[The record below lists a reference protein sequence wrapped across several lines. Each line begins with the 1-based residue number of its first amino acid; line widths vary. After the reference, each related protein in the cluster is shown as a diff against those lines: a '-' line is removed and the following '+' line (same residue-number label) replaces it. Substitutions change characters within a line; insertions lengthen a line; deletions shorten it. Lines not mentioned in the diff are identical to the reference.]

1 MNERTAFEAW
11 ASDHGSWPQAIER
24 NGDGYKLAQTHSAWR
39 VWQARAACE
48 ADALSFRDIA
58 ALNAM
63 QGLCA
68 NPGGPFQENGR
79 SGWGLVNCTLD
90 DVATT
95 AYAHRSTPCT
105 TP

>member
-1 MNERTAFEAW
+1 MSTIDDGGPAFPVVTDQYDYGYEK
-11 ASDHGSWPQAIER
+11 AIPKQIAPGMSLR
-24 NGDGYKLAQTHSAWR
+24 
-39 VWQARAACE
+39 
-48 ADALSFRDIA
+48 DAA
-58 ALNAM
+58 ALKAM

-95 AYAHRSTPCT
+95 AYALADAMLKARQA
-105 TP
+105 